1 MPLPSPDQ
9 ESISVSQPKNYKLV
23 EQEYATLQQAIKQ
36 YGDNA
41 SELMAKQKSE
51 FLSSY
56 KSFLDSTV
64 KPEFLDLREEIKEK
78 ETQIATDERLTRCE
92 QERDWFKKEALYRD
106 KVVEKMIAEKKEM
119 QSRIDGL
126 EQDKK
131 FLTKQLVVL
140 KKRADDIGSQEKD
153 STAK

>member
-1 MPLPSPDQ
+1 MPLSSPDQ
-9 ESISVSQPKNYKLV
+9 ESISISRPKKYELV
-23 EQEYATLQQAIKQ
+23 EQEYAKLQQAIKQ

-41 SELMAKQKSE
+41 SELMTKQKSE

-56 KSFLDSTV
+56 KTFLDSTV
-64 KPEFLDLREEIKEK
+64 KPEFLDLREEIEQK

-92 QERDWFKKEALYRD
+92 RERDWFKKEALYRD
-106 KVVEKMIAEKKEM
+106 KVVEKMTAEKKEM

-131 FLTKQLVVL
+131 FLTKQLEL
-140 KKRADDIGSQEKD
+140 KRRTDDIGSQEEDGTTK
-153 STAK
+153 